1 MSTASV
7 NPVNLRFALVWAG
20 YALVL
25 ALAPLAFGGGAA
37 MTVLSQMGSAIVFCL
52 AYNMLLGQGGMLSF
66 GHAVY
71 YGLGCF
77 AALHVMQL
85 AMRGAWWLPLPL
97 LPLAGAMS
105 GALAGTVFGYVATR
119 RTGTGFAMITF
130 GIGELVFIST
140 SVMPGFFGGETGLS
154 GTRTYGEPWF
164 GINFASAVSVYYLI
178 AGWVLLCTAAMY
190 WYTRTPLGRLVNAV
204 RDNAERVAF
213 IGYDATRVRYI
224 TMIFSGLF
232 SGIAGALAAIN
243 FESATV
249 ESLGSAQSGMV
260 LLFTFIGGKGVFAGP
275 ILGAVLGTLMTV
287 MVSTVTKAW
296 PMYLGL
302 FFVLVVKFA
311 PGGVAGLLASAW
323 QLARDPAWRGSWP
336 WLLPVVAAGLLASA
350 ASIALIEMTYL
361 RTLDADAG
369 AVLRLFGLPL
379 DTTSP
384 AHWLLLVAVAFA
396 AGWGARAAALRL
408 GSTLSAPV
416 VAPRGSHT

>member
-1 MSTASV
+1 MST
-7 NPVNLRFALVWAG
+7 PRFAGAWAAFV
-20 YALVL
+20 ALML
-25 ALAPLAFGGGAA
+25 LAPLVFGGGAGV
-37 MTVLSQMGSAIVFCL
+37 TVLSQMGSAIVFCL

-77 AALHVMQL
+77 AAMHAMKM
-85 AMRGAWWLPLPL
+85 AMRGAIWLPLPL
-97 LPLAGAMS
+97 LPLAGAAA
-105 GALAGTVFGYVATR
+105 GALAGIVFGFLATR

-130 GIGELVFIST
+130 GIGELVFIAT
-140 SVMPGFFGGETGLS
+140 GVMPGFFGGETGLS
-154 GTRTYGEPWF
+154 GTRTYGKGAWS
-164 GINFASAVSVYYLI
+164 INFGPAISVYYLI
-178 AGWVLLCTAAMY
+178 AAWVLICTAAMY

-213 IGYDATRVRYI
+213 IGYDATRVRYT

-232 SGIAGALAAIN
+232 SGVAGALAAIN

-260 LLFTFIGGKGVFAGP
+260 LLFTFIGGAGVFWGP

-302 FFVLVVKFA
+302 FFVLVVRFA
-311 PGGVAGLLASAW
+311 PGGLAGLITSGW
-323 QLARDPAWRGSWP
+323 RHARDPSWRGQWP
-336 WLLPVVAAGLLASA
+336 WLLPAVAAGGLAVA
-350 ASIALIEMTYL
+350 ACIALIEMTYR
-361 RTLDADAG
+361 RTLDAQAG
-369 AVLRLFGLPL
+369 AVLNLFGLPL

-384 AHWLLLVAVAFA
+384 LHWLLALALTI
-396 AGWGARAAALRL
+396 AGGWAARAAALRL
-408 GSTLSAPV
+408 MSTQPGSLPTPQ
-416 VAPRGSHT
+416 GSQA